1 MSIFLPLP
9 PLSSKK
15 ERKKKKERERKKMNK
30 QEIYELLRKK
40 KIPFEITEHEAVYNM
55 EQLAKINVPYPDR
68 DAKNLFVRDDK
79 KKNYYLIS
87 VKADVRVDLK
97 GFRKKNGTRPLTF
110 ASEDDLQ
117 KMTSLSPGSVS
128 PLGLL
133 NDVERK
139 IIFFIDK
146 SFIAGNGIIGVHP
159 NENTATIWLKTK
171 DLLDLISEHG
181 NQINIFSAE
190 NEND

>member
-1 MSIFLPLP
+1 
-9 PLSSKK
+9 
-15 ERKKKKERERKKMNK
+15 MNK

-79 KKNYYLIS
+79 KKNYYLIY

-146 SFIAGNGIIGVHP
+146 SFTEGNGIIGVHP
-159 NENTATIWLKTK
+159 NDNTATIWLKTK
-171 DLLDLISEHG
+171 DILDLISEHG